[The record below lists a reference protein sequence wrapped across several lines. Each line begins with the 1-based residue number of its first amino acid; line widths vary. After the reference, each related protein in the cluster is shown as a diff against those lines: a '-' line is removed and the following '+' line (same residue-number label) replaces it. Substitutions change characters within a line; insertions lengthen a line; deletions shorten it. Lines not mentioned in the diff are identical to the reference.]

1 MKNQVYEK
9 PRLSFSEALTEA
21 KEKLTQ
27 FTGRSRRSE
36 FWWCYLAYLLVSMFL
51 GWIPFIGS
59 LITTLAALAMIPLTF
74 RRLHDTG
81 HSGWW
86 WGAGSIA
93 SIIGVIII
101 ICQMVPLF
109 MELADDPSLMDDDE
123 FVIELF
129 INMFKSPVTWIML
142 GLGLIYEIVMLVFFC
157 LDSDPNAN
165 KYGESPKYVEQMQ

>member
-1 MKNQVYEK
+1 MV
-9 PRLSFSEALTEA
+9 
-21 KEKLTQ
+21 
-27 FTGRSRRSE
+27 
-36 FWWCYLAYLLVSMFL
+36 V
-51 GWIPFIGS
+51 
-59 LITTLAALAMIPLTF
+59 
-74 RRLHDTG
+74 
-81 HSGWW
+81 
-86 WGAGSIA
+86 GAGCIA
-93 SIIGVIII
+93 SVIAVIII

-157 LDSDPNAN
+157 LDSDPHAN